1 MKDFVYSPQV
11 NFNSYKFMYQKAF
24 FIGTKNK
31 LYICPSEKD
40 AIPNIGGR
48 PGSIFNLIDGKKA
61 EIYLLELVSNPTT
74 DADKIHEVFNELIQ
88 RNNAD
93 GENNVA
99 YIDLTELKRLRID
112 NNWMGAG
119 IITGYSTNLLG
130 DKNAIT
136 GFGKKYKK
144 DIVEFYKQYYP
155 LNKLLK
161 AEENFQ

>member
-1 MKDFVYSPQV
+1 
-11 NFNSYKFMYQKAF
+11 
-24 FIGTKNK
+24 
-31 LYICPSEKD
+31 
-40 AIPNIGGR
+40 
-48 PGSIFNLIDGKKA
+48 
-61 EIYLLELVSNPTT
+61 LELVSNPTT
-74 DADKIHEVFNELIQ
+74 DADKIHEVFTELIQ

-119 IITGYSTNLLG
+119 IIAGYSTNLLG